1 MSLAEEPGSKRAAG
15 SRTARNG
22 ETGTAPAVQGRGPG
36 TAAEQLFAQA
46 IELHRSGRLEAA
58 SATYGRLLQLEPDH
72 FEALNNLGAVAQAR
86 GLHLAAV
93 AAYRRALVLRP
104 EDAGLLNN
112 LGGALRAQGRRDEA
126 LGILHRAVA
135 KAPRAPGIHHNLGLV
150 LRDLGHFAESV
161 ACFDRSLEIW
171 PNNVRVKLDRALSLL
186 SAGDLRAGFEALE
199 ARFELPGYAALR
211 DDLPRWTGGRL
222 DGKTLLVRAEQN
234 TRDSLQFA
242 RFLPALQSHGGRVIF
257 ECQPELV
264 PLFANLQ
271 GLAEVRPL
279 ADPGA
284 PSAKDGVQA
293 DFQVPLLSLPRI
305 LRTTLEAIPGRFPYV
320 QPPRGAGFDLHHPDG
335 SRLSVG
341 ITWAQ
346 PWASQPGIGLAPFFE
361 LLQQPQI
368 AVYSLQCG
376 PAAEETQRL
385 GAAGLLHELG
395 HLMRGYDDL
404 ARVLQQLD
412 LIVTTDQTTAML
424 AGALA
429 RPVWLVLP
437 SSADWRWALETE
449 TTPWF
454 PTMRLF
460 RQTAP
465 GDWQGCFAEV
475 GRKLRALVGG

>member
-1 MSLAEEPGSKRAAG
+1 MSLAEEPGSAGGAG
-15 SRTARNG
+15 SGGA
-22 ETGTAPAVQGRGPG
+22 TGTEDGPRKGPPKGPG
-36 TAAEQLFAQA
+36 GGSAADQLFAQA
-46 IELHRSGRLEAA
+46 IDLHRAGRLEAA
-58 SATYGRLLQLEPDH
+58 AATYGRLLQLQPEH
-72 FEALNNLGAVAQAR
+72 FEALNNLGAVVQAR

-126 LGILHRAVA
+126 LAVLHRAVA

-150 LRDLGHFAESV
+150 LRDLGHFRESA
-161 ACFDRSLEIW
+161 ACFERSLEIW
-171 PNNVRVKLDRALSLL
+171 PNNVRVKLDKALALL
-186 SAGDLRAGFEALE
+186 SAGDLRGGFEALE

-211 DDLPRWTGGRL
+211 DDLPRWTGGGL

-234 TRDSLQFA
+234 VRDSLQFA
-242 RFLPALQSHGGRVIF
+242 RFVPALQNHGGRVVF
-257 ECQPELV
+257 ECRPELV
-264 PLFANLQ
+264 PLFS
-271 GLAEVRPL
+271 GLRGVAAVRALDAAAPEGPV
-279 ADPGA
+279 ADL
-284 PSAKDGVQA
+284 
-293 DFQVPLLSLPRI
+293 QVPLLSLPRI
-305 LRTTLEAIPGRFPYV
+305 LRTTLDTIPGRFPYV
-320 QPPRGAGFDLHHPDG
+320 TAPPGAGFDLHHPDG
-335 SRLSVG
+335 ARLSVG

-346 PWASQPGIGLAPFFE
+346 PWSERPGIGLAPFFE
-361 LLQQPQI
+361 LLQQPNI

-376 PAAEETQRL
+376 PAADETQRL
-385 GAAGLLHELG
+385 GAAGLLHEMG
-395 HLMRGYDDL
+395 HLLRGYDDL

-412 LIVTTDQTTAML
+412 LVITADQTTAML

-437 SSADWRWALETE
+437 SGADWRWALEHD

-465 GDWQGCFAEV
+465 GDWQDCFAEV